1 MGPADPRL
9 CNGAMRL
16 PDRLHRLHL
25 GDLAALGK
33 RV

>member
-1 MGPADPRL
+1 MGPADPRR
-9 CNGAMRL
+9 GIAAMRR

-25 GDLAALGK
+25 DDLAALGK

>member
-1 MGPADPRL
+1 MGSDPRV

-16 PDRLHRLHL
+16 PDRLHHLHL